1 MTLFGNFIEMKHAS
15 SGMTAQ
21 AWRAAFVVSLPVL
34 MGYTTMGAAFG
45 ILLNR
50 IGYGPWWALFM
61 CVTILSGSLQFA
73 AVGMIA
79 GSMSLAETAVM
90 SLLINIRYSVYGIA
104 LIEAFRKCGLKR
116 FYMIFALTDETYALQ
131 VQDERPEGVDRGTF
145 MFLIGLLD
153 HLYWIAGGVAGA
165 FAGSML
171 TFNTRGIDFA
181 MTALFLVI
189 LTEQC
194 MEKRNRIPAVIGA
207 GATLGAMLAFGAA
220 NMLMPAMLLIIGI
233 LLVLR
238 RRLDAA
244 ETGAARETEAAL

>member
-1 MTLFGNFIEMKHAS
+1 MILFGNFIEMKHAS

-90 SLLINIRYSVYGIA
+90 
-104 LIEAFRKCGLKR
+104 
-116 FYMIFALTDETYALQ
+116 
-131 VQDERPEGVDRGTF
+131 
-145 MFLIGLLD
+145 
-153 HLYWIAGGVAGA
+153 
-165 FAGSML
+165 
-171 TFNTRGIDFA
+171 
-181 MTALFLVI
+181 
-189 LTEQC
+189 
-194 MEKRNRIPAVIGA
+194 
-207 GATLGAMLAFGAA
+207 
-220 NMLMPAMLLIIGI
+220 
-233 LLVLR
+233 
-238 RRLDAA
+238 
-244 ETGAARETEAAL
+244 

>member
-1 MTLFGNFIEMKHAS
+1 
-15 SGMTAQ
+15 
-21 AWRAAFVVSLPVL
+21 
-34 MGYTTMGAAFG
+34 
-45 ILLNR
+45 
-50 IGYGPWWALFM
+50 
-61 CVTILSGSLQFA
+61 
-73 AVGMIA
+73 
-79 GSMSLAETAVM
+79 
-90 SLLINIRYSVYGIA
+90 
-104 LIEAFRKCGLKR
+104 
-116 FYMIFALTDETYALQ
+116 
-131 VQDERPEGVDRGTF
+131 
-145 MFLIGLLD
+145 
-153 HLYWIAGGVAGA
+153 
-165 FAGSML
+165 
-171 TFNTRGIDFA
+171 

>member
-1 MTLFGNFIEMKHAS
+1 M
-15 SGMTAQ
+15 
-21 AWRAAFVVSLPVL
+21 VSLPVL

-45 ILLNR
+45 ILLNQ

-90 SLLINIRYSVYGIA
+90 SLLINIRYSVYGLA
-104 LIEAFRKCGLKR
+104 LIEAFRKCGWKR

-131 VQDERPEGVDRGTF
+131 VQDERPGEVNRGTF
-145 MFLIGLLD
+145 MFLIGFLD
-153 HLYWIAGGVAGA
+153 HLYWIIGGVAGA
-165 FAGSML
+165 FAGPLL

-194 MEKRNRIPAVIGA
+194 MENRNRIPALIGA
-207 GATLGAMLAFGAA
+207 GATLTAMLVFGPAR
-220 NMLMPAMLLIIGI
+220 MLMPAMFLIIGI

-238 RRLDAA
+238 RRLEAV
-244 ETGAARETEAAL
+244 ETEAAQ